1 MENSAQLR
9 HIVLCAFREEI
20 PAAQLA
26 LIAGEFSLLQN
37 KIAEVRH
44 FEFGLNNSPENL
56 NDGYTHCFTL
66 HFKNEKERDVYLV
79 HPAHLDFVD
88 KLTPALAKV
97 LVVDYFP
104 RETTR

>member
-1 MENSAQLR
+1 MENSVQLR
-9 HIVLCAFREEI
+9 HIVLCAFRDEI
-20 PAAQLA
+20 PAEQLA
-26 LIAGEFSLLQN
+26 LIAREFSLLKN
-37 KIAEVRH
+37 KIEQVRH

-66 HFKNEKERDVYLV
+66 RFENEKERDAYLV

-88 KLTPALAKV
+88 MLKPALAKV

-104 RETTR
+104 QE